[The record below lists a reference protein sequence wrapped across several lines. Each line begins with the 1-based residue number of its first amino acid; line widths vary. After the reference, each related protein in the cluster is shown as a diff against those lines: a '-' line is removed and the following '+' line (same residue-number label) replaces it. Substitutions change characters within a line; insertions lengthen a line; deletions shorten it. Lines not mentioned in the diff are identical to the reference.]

1 MDDTAAASQG
11 QGSLHQDALADETRR
26 AQKAE
31 TLLRGIAETIP
42 GFVWAADAAGQL
54 DFSTQSWVRFSGS
67 QPQQSL
73 GDGWAAFL
81 HPDDL
86 PAVKLAWSHAIAT
99 GTPYDTRFRLRRWDG
114 VYRWFLVRATPLRDD
129 TGAIIRWAGINVD
142 VDDRVQAER
151 ALLELNA
158 TLEQRVAQ
166 ATAERE
172 QVEDALRQSQKME
185 AIGQLTGGIAHDF
198 NNMLQGVVGSLDL
211 IRRRLDQ
218 GRVREIGHLLDLATQ
233 GANRAGALTAQL
245 LGFAR
250 RQALTPHPIDP
261 ATVVADM
268 AELVRRTVGP
278 AIVVIL
284 DVLHG
289 QQVLCDVNGLESS
302 ILNLAIN
309 ARDAMPNGGRLTL
322 AVAATALD
330 AAEIAGH
337 DELRPGPYAR
347 IAVTDTGTGMTPDIA
362 ARACE
367 PFFTTKPVGR
377 GTGLG
382 LSQIYGFVRQLGGLV
397 RIDTG
402 PGRGTTIALL
412 LPILPPAPA

>member
-1 MDDTAAASQG
+1 MNSDETAGALQG
-11 QGSLHQDALADETRR
+11 QDALADETRR

-54 DFSTQSWVRFSGS
+54 DFSTQSWVQFSGG
-67 QPQQSL
+67 QPRQSL

-86 PAVKLAWSHAIAT
+86 PAVKVAWAHAIAT
-99 GTPYDTRFRLRRWDG
+99 GTAYDTRFRLRRWDG

-166 ATAERE
+166 AADERE
-172 QVEDALRQSQKME
+172 QVEAALRQSQKME

-198 NNMLQGVVGSLDL
+198 NNMLQGVIGSLDL
-211 IRRRLDQ
+211 IRRRLEQ
-218 GRVREIGHLLDLATQ
+218 GRVGEIGHLLALATQ

-245 LGFAR
+245 LSFAR
-250 RQALTPHPIDP
+250 HQALTPHPIDP
-261 ATVVADM
+261 ADIVADM

-278 AIVVIL
+278 AIMVIL
-284 DVLHG
+284 DVVHG

-309 ARDAMPNGGRLTL
+309 ARDAMPDSGRLTL
-322 AVAATALD
+322 SVAAIALD

-337 DELRPGPYAR
+337 DELHPGPYAR
-347 IAVTDTGTGMTPDIA
+347 LAVTDTGTGMTPDIA
-362 ARACE
+362 ARAFE

-382 LSQIYGFVRQLGGLV
+382 LSQIYGFVRQSGGLV
-397 RIDTG
+397 RLDTA

-412 LPILPPAPA
+412 LPILPPARA